1 MKTKFGALIL
11 GLMFL
16 ASIVA
21 PAMAV
26 DYPNVIF
33 EPASGSTHAD
43 RIQILDSQGY
53 IIKDK
58 ITNTDGTVEFTM
70 PHGTFTAKL
79 WVGTTS
85 KDVSLVIDDS
95 TQDPTI
101 IQYTINAGS
110 LPAKP
115 VLTVTASGTDAN
127 LIWTYSGAA
136 IDGFNIARDNVKI
149 TTVGPTVTTYTD
161 AGLVAGTTYKYI
173 ITAYNTAGSTP
184 SDEVSVTIPQNGTT
198 GDLIVYDLNFKD
210 SVAPGSSQTYDLE
223 LKNVA
228 TYDAEDVT
236 ATIIIHNI
244 GANKDD
250 LKTDVDFGTISSGDK
265 QTESVSITIPQDAD
279 DKLYTV
285 SVDLKWKDSDGNHYT
300 GTYTSP
306 DKLEVV
312 KVKHQISITNVQED
326 AAKYKAGDTVQ
337 LAVSLLD
344 SGANAETV
352 QLKANSDIGASA
364 TGPSFKMNEG
374 DATTQYLSF
383 TVPDNAKAGKYF
395 VVVTAAYSNTYS
407 TKSIV
412 LEVASNEAPTT
423 VAVVEQP
430 KTPGTGIPATDIA
443 LAVVIILLIGAVG
456 WLAKDIILPQKAVK
470 PIAVRARR

>member
-58 ITNTDGTVEFTM
+58 VTNANGQAEFTM
-70 PHGTFTAKL
+70 PHGTFTARL
-79 WVGTTS
+79 WSGTTS

-101 IQYTINAGS
+101 MQYTINAGS

-115 VLTVTASGTDAN
+115 ILAVTASGTDAN

-136 IDGFNIARDNVKI
+136 IDGFDVARDSAKI
-149 TTVGPTVTTYTD
+149 ATVGPTVTTYTD
-161 AGLVAGTTYKYI
+161 AGLVAGQTYKYI
-173 ITAYNTAGSTP
+173 ITAFNSVGGAF
-184 SDEVSVTIPQNGTT
+184 SDEVSVTIPQSGTT
-198 GDLIVYDLNFKD
+198 GDMIVYDLNFKD
-210 SVAPGSSQTYDLE
+210 SVAPGSAQNFELE
-223 LKNVA
+223 LKNNA

-236 ATIIIHNI
+236 ATIIIKGI
-244 GANKDD
+244 AADKDD
-250 LKTDVDFGTISSGDK
+250 LETDIDFGTIDTGDK
-265 QTESVSITIPQDAD
+265 QSETVAITIPQDAD
-279 DKLYTV
+279 DKTYTV
-285 SVDLKWKDSDGNHYT
+285 VVDLAWKDANGNKYT
-300 GTYTSP
+300 GTYTSA

-312 KVKHQISITNVQED
+312 KQKHQISITNVQLD
-326 AAKYKAGDTVQ
+326 LTKYKVGDTVQ

-352 QLKANSDIGASA
+352 AIKATSDIGISA
-364 TGPSFKMNEG
+364 TSASFKLNEG

-383 TVPDNAKAGKYF
+383 VIPDNVKAGKYF
-395 VVVTAAYSNTYS
+395 VVISAVYSSLSAA
-407 TKSIV
+407 KSVV
-412 LEVASNEAPTT
+412 LEVASNELPTT
-423 VAVVEQP
+423 VTVVEP
-430 KTPGTGIPATDIA
+430 KDQSGTGIPASEIA
-443 LAVVIILLIGAVG
+443 LAVIIILLIGAIG
-456 WLAKDIILPQKAVK
+456 WMAKDFILPQKAR
-470 PIAVRARR
+470 PIVVRAKR